1 MRQHRRLI
9 WHRPESVAFD
19 QLDRQYH
26 AGLLQGVCLPRQ
38 GSHHIRNSAQVP
50 LGMAVGTYVAALLAQ
65 VPVAVV
71 VSANVGWCFG
81 C

>member
-1 MRQHRRLI
+1 MSNSQ
-9 WHRPESVAFD
+9 P
-19 QLDRQYH
+19 YGH
-26 AGLLQGVCLPRQ
+26 AMGTNGTTMVTLLEHSPGPCQGYKNQ
-38 GSHHIRNSAQVP
+38 SQAAQVP

-81 C
+81 CAVTFS